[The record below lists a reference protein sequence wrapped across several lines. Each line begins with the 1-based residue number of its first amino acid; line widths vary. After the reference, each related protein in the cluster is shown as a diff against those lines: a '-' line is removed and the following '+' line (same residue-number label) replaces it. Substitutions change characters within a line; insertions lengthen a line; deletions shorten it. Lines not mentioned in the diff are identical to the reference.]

1 MCRTIDLRQ
10 KAKQLEEDKA
20 KLIAQLVEKPT
31 NQWKKG
37 KSINEIIGYEDNSL
51 IFESNLEKANDS
63 GDKETI

>member
-1 MCRTIDLRQ
+1 MRQ